1 MAKDDRWT
9 GTRRSEVGVIPRAK
23 LLCIRPLESRVLGN
37 LQARFG
43 GRRMEKVSTPVDR
56 HCDRKRTDKRNLAE
70 TENLASRPSH
80 RVKLLAPDGRP
91 CRAGFPIPVITMM
104 FRSS

>member
-1 MAKDDRWT
+1 MMSNADL
-9 GTRRSEVGVIPRAK
+9 PR
-23 LLCIRPLESRVLGN
+23 IRPLESRVPRK

-56 HCDRKRTDKRNLAE
+56 PCDCKRTSKRTPAE

-80 RVKLLAPDGRP
+80 SN
-91 CRAGFPIPVITMM
+91 PIPIGILAAPSPANGIHKLIT
-104 FRSS
+104 